1 MKCNEIISEGQ
12 GRLAGALQ
20 GATPGLVTYS
30 ALDNNNSPY
39 AAYRFGIAL
48 AASPRDNDNDTEAA
62 MGSKFAMI
70 DYSDADEAIRR
81 GAEKHMG
88 IHPTTNTGRGSE
100 EVDGTYTQSPVKA
113 AGPVT
118 LRKK

>member
-1 MKCNEIISEGQ
+1 MKCNEIISEGK
-12 GRLAGALQ
+12 GKLAGALQ

-48 AASPRDNDNDTEAA
+48 AASPRENDDDTEGAL
-62 MGSKFAMI
+62 GSKFAMI
-70 DYSDADEAIRR
+70 DYSDADEVIRR
-81 GAEKHMG
+81 GAEKKMG

-100 EVDGTYTQSPVKA
+100 EVSDTYSQSPIKA
-113 AGPVT
+113 RGPIA
-118 LRKK
+118 LKK